1 MNNCSQLMNKQVVL
15 SLTFGF
21 LWYGWVEVR
30 VKVGADLFRKHI
42 AQLRA
47 PSPFLPIVR
56 FLPLPCSLFRRKF
69 VPLQQISE
77 NEEGLAVQRLSI
89 YGRKGQVTKQADL

>member
-1 MNNCSQLMNKQVVL
+1 M
-15 SLTFGF
+15 G
-21 LWYGWVEVR
+21 
-30 VKVGADLFRKHI
+30 KVGADLPHRHI
-42 AQLRA
+42 AQ
-47 PSPFLPIVR
+47 PCVPPPFLPVIR

-77 NEEGLAVQRLSI
+77 NEEGLAVQGLSI